1 MGYRILVV
9 EDEQEIADAIEI
21 YLKTQ
26 DYEVI
31 KAENGQR
38 ALEIFEEEEIDLI
51 LMDLMMP
58 ILDGVQTTIQIRKKS
73 VVPIIMLTAKSED
86 TDKIW
91 GLNIGADD
99 YITKP
104 FNPMELLARVNSNLR
119 RAIRYTSQE
128 KQEGTGKSISIDGI
142 RLDLESKEVYVE
154 DVPIKLTPREYG
166 ILHLLMSYPGKVFSI
181 EEIYER
187 VWEEPAYNADTVT
200 VHIRKIREKIEI
212 NPKEP
217 RYLKVVWGIGYK
229 FEKQAK

>member
-9 EDEQEIADAIEI
+9 EDEQEIAEAIEI

-26 DYEVI
+26 NYEVI

-58 ILDGVQTTIQIRKKS
+58 VLDGVQTTIQIRKKS

-119 RAIRYTSQE
+119 RATRYVSQE
-128 KQEGTGKSISIDGI
+128 KQEEMGKSISIDGI
-142 RLDLESKEVYVE
+142 RLDIESKEVYVE
-154 DVPIKLTPREYG
+154 DVPVKLTPREYG

-229 FEKQAK
+229 FEKQVK

>member
-9 EDEQEIADAIEI
+9 EDEQEIAEAIEI

-26 DYEVI
+26 NYEVI

-58 ILDGVQTTIQIRKKS
+58 VLDGVQTTIQIRKKS

-104 FNPMELLARVNSNLR
+104 FNPMELLARVNSNRR
-119 RAIRYTSQE
+119 RATRYVSQE
-128 KQEGTGKSISIDGI
+128 KQEEMGKSISIDGI
-142 RLDLESKEVYVE
+142 RLDIESK
-154 DVPIKLTPREYG
+154 T
-166 ILHLLMSYPGKVFSI
+166 SYK
-181 EEIYER
+181 
-187 VWEEPAYNADTVT
+187 
-200 VHIRKIREKIEI
+200 K
-212 NPKEP
+212 
-217 RYLKVVWGIGYK
+217 
-229 FEKQAK
+229 

>member
-1 MGYRILVV
+1 MSYTILVV
-9 EDEQEIADAIEI
+9 EDEKEIADAIEI

-26 DYEVI
+26 NYDVI
-31 KAENGQR
+31 KAENGMK
-38 ALEIFEEEEIDLI
+38 ALEIFEKEKIDLI

-58 ILDGVQTTIQIRKKS
+58 ALDGVQATLKIREKS

-119 RAIRYTSQE
+119 RATSYTGQGVTESLS
-128 KQEGTGKSISIDGI
+128 SITIGGI
-142 RLDLESKEVYVE
+142 RLDTESKEVYV
-154 DVPIKLTPREYG
+154 DGVPVKLTPREYG
-166 ILHLLMSYPGKVFSI
+166 ILHLLMRHAGRVFSI
-181 EEIYER
+181 EEIYEK
-187 VWEEPAYNADTVT
+187 VWEEPAYNPDTVT

-217 RYLKVVWGIGYK
+217 KYLKVVWGIGYK
-229 FEKQAK
+229 FEKEHK

>member
-9 EDEQEIADAIEI
+9 EDEQEIAEAIEI

-58 ILDGVQTTIQIRKKS
+58 VLDGVQTTIQIRKKS

-119 RAIRYTSQE
+119 RATRYVSQE
-128 KQEGTGKSISIDGI
+128 KQEEMGKSISIDGI
-142 RLDLESKEVYVE
+142 RLDIESK
-154 DVPIKLTPREYG
+154 T
-166 ILHLLMSYPGKVFSI
+166 SYK
-181 EEIYER
+181 
-187 VWEEPAYNADTVT
+187 
-200 VHIRKIREKIEI
+200 K
-212 NPKEP
+212 
-217 RYLKVVWGIGYK
+217 
-229 FEKQAK
+229 

>member
-9 EDEQEIADAIEI
+9 EDEKEIADAIEI
-21 YLKTQ
+21 YLKEQ
-26 DYEVI
+26 SYEVI
-31 KAENGQR
+31 KASNGKE
-38 ALEIFEEEEIDLI
+38 ALEVFNSLQIDLI

-58 ILDGVQTTIQIRKKS
+58 VLDGIQATIKIREKS

-119 RAIRYTSQE
+119 RSINYTQVG
-128 KQEGTGKSISIDGI
+128 QAAAKSIVIGGI
-142 RLDLESKEVYVE
+142 KLDKESKEVLV
-154 DVPIKLTPREYG
+154 DGQSVRLTPTEYG
-166 ILHLLMSYPGKVFSI
+166 ILHLLMSHAGRVFSI
-181 EEIYER
+181 EEIYEE
-187 VWEEPAYNADTVT
+187 VWNEPAYNADTVT

-217 RYLKVVWGIGYK
+217 KYLKVVWGIGYK
-229 FEKQAK
+229 FEK